1 MRLNVAPSNILLSGS
16 LDVIWMSKGWD
27 KAPYRNGME
36 LQQQTSHGVYLLGMG
51 WSGTA
56 PEPDRMRPIKSAYE
70 SGTSQGSMMWNP
82 TPFRGGRMSVT
93 MPKDVVPLAEIFSHL
108 YFALA

>member
-1 MRLNVAPSNILLSGS
+1 
-16 LDVIWMSKGWD
+16 
-27 KAPYRNGME
+27 
-36 LQQQTSHGVYLLGMG
+36 
-51 WSGTA
+51 
-56 PEPDRMRPIKSAYE
+56 MRPIKSAYE